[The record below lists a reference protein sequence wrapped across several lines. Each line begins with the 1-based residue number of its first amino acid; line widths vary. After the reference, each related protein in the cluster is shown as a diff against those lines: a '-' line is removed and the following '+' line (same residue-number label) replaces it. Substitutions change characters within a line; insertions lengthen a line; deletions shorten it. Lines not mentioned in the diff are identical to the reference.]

1 MGKYAFA
8 VTVVLAVGTA
18 LPVSAQISSPR
29 EGAYL
34 AFGLGAGVA
43 SIDKCANCGSEGT
56 NTSFTGFLRMGGT
69 ISPQWLGAIEVGGW
83 YQSGAGYTARLLTVA
98 AIASFYPLSNG
109 LKINGGIGGALFK
122 EDFATNE
129 NAANGILWRV
139 GAGYDISLKEVVSIS
154 PFVDL
159 VYAPDLSQK
168 RNSIA
173 TFNKMKLVLVQIG
186 VSLVRH

>member
-8 VTVVLAVGTA
+8 VTVLLAVGTA
-18 LPVSAQISSPR
+18 LPLSGQISSAR

-34 AFGLGAGVA
+34 AFGLGGGVA
-43 SIDKCANCGSEGT
+43 NIDNCARCGSEGT
-56 NTSFTGFLRMGGT
+56 NISFTGFLRMGGT

-98 AIASFYPLSNG
+98 AIATFYPLSNG

-159 VYAPDLSQK
+159 VYGPGLAQK
-168 RNSIA
+168 RNRLA
-173 TFNKMKLVLVQIG
+173 TISRMNLVIVQIG

>member
-18 LPVSAQISSPR
+18 LPLSAQISSPR
-29 EGAYL
+29 EGLYL

-43 SIDKCANCGSEGT
+43 NIDKCAICGSEGT
-56 NTSFTGFLRMGGT
+56 NTSFTGFLRIGGT
-69 ISPQWLGAIEVGGW
+69 ISPQWLGAVEVGGW
-83 YQSGAGYTARLLTVA
+83 FQSRAGYTARLLTFA
-98 AIASFYPLSNG
+98 AIGTLYPVSNG
-109 LKINGGIGGALFK
+109 LKINGGIGGALFR
-122 EDFATNE
+122 EDFAPNDNT
-129 NAANGILWRV
+129 ANGIIWRV

-159 VYAPDLSQK
+159 VYGPDLDQK
-168 RNSIA
+168 RNRIA
-173 TFNKMKLVLVQIG
+173 TFKDMKLVLVQIG

>member
-8 VTVVLAVGTA
+8 VTIVLAVGTA
-18 LPVSAQISSPR
+18 LPLSAQMSSLR
-29 EGAYL
+29 EGPYL
-34 AFGLGAGVA
+34 AFGLGAGVTN
-43 SIDKCANCGSEGT
+43 IDKCANCGSEGT
-56 NTSFTGFLRMGGT
+56 NISFTGFLRMGGT
-69 ISPQWLGAIEVGGW
+69 ISPQWLGAIEVGRW

-98 AIASFYPLSNG
+98 AIATFYPLSNG